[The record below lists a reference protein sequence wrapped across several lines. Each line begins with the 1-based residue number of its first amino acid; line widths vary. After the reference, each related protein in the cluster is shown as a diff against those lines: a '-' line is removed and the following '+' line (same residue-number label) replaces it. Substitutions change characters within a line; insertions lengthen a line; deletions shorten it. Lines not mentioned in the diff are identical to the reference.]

1 MERLQKKNQEQ
12 FQDLSSQLQVGLQ
25 AFLQQS
31 VNDMLSKLQP
41 PQPQA
46 PAATAPTALA
56 TASAAPTIATT
67 PVATDIPPTDEPMD
81 VLPSTT
87 PATQIKKGLVGIK
100 GKSTVAKQSLHAVAS
115 QVTVPTTT
123 ATVTSSLQPPRASSV
138 SRLSSPLQVLEQEDY
153 GTDTSSAFSASSK
166 PEETPEVGE
175 QAPPPNLPFREL
187 VQKVREFLA
196 IPDPATEGT
205 TS

>member
-1 MERLQKKNQEQ
+1 MSR
-12 FQDLSSQLQVGLQ
+12 
-25 AFLQQS
+25 
-31 VNDMLSKLQP
+31 
-41 PQPQA
+41 
-46 PAATAPTALA
+46 
-56 TASAAPTIATT
+56 
-67 PVATDIPPTDEPMD
+67 DISHTDEPMD

-87 PATQIKKGLVGIK
+87 PAPQIKKSLVGIK
-100 GKSTVAKQSLHAVAS
+100 GTSNVAKQSIQAVVS
-115 QVTVPTTT
+115 QVKVPTTT
-123 ATVTSSLQPPRASSV
+123 ATATSSSQAPAASSL
-138 SRLSSPLQVLEQEDY
+138 SRLSSPLQVLEHEDY
-153 GTDTSSAFSASSK
+153 GTDTSSAFSTSSK